1 MTTYNAPRNLR
12 KKYQAIVNIL
22 KNNDDQK
29 VTPIQLQMI
38 RAFLLQAE
46 HDVEHCK
53 IQAGFDDDGRELKH
67 YIRQLKETQHHF
79 SELRLE
85 RKQQA

>member
-1 MTTYNAPRNLR
+1 MLYNAPRNLR

-38 RAFLLQAE
+38 RGFLLQSE
-46 HDVEHCK
+46 HDIENCK
-53 IQAGFDDDGRELKH
+53 IQAGFDDDGREFKH
-67 YIRQLKETQHHF
+67 YIRQLKQTQNHF
-79 SELRLE
+79 SELRSKRE
-85 RKQQA
+85 QKA